1 MADIIQPRKLCEVKQ
16 IVEEND
22 LEVQGDKSLLDIPRV
37 EHFPQHH
44 VDLWRKELQQIY
56 PEMPDELL
64 AQVLDLYNTNPDIF
78 NDLCDDA
85 KANPTKYKAKEQEA
99 LKFPEGSN
107 TVEITNA
114 K

>member
-1 MADIIQPRKLCEVKQ
+1 MVKQ
-16 IVEEND
+16 IVETRN
-22 LEVQGDKSLLDIPRV
+22 
-37 EHFPQHH
+37 FF
-44 VDLWRKELQQIY
+44 VDS
-56 PEMPDELL
+56 EMPDELL

-85 KANPTKYKAKEQEA
+85 KANPTKYKAKEQEP